1 MKKGFGLVE
10 IIIVLLV
17 ILCLYLTCFK
27 TQKRLNPF
35 DDGTTNVQIQ
45 QVNKKINDIEQSKLI
60 RQKIETNLK
69 KGY

>member
-17 ILCLYLTCFK
+17 ILSLYMICFK
-27 TQKRLNPF
+27 THKRLNPF
-35 DDGTTNVQIQ
+35 DDGVTKEQTQEIDE
-45 QVNKKINDIEQSKLI
+45 KINKIEQSKILK
-60 RQKIETNLK
+60 QKIEENLK